1 MPQYAFSL
9 NGENWSGAFDTRV
22 SALKAAI
29 QKCSGAAD
37 PPGTVYVAEIAAG
50 EAFADRLGAVVIKE
64 MRSRARS
71 RGVEGS
77 ARWLR
82 DLSATQL
89 AELDGQVEHT
99 IVAWLAKS
107 QLMPQSFKVGAISE
121 HAIPL
126 PHRGLARA
134 SSNNGN
140 GNGREVQDLGVGEFP
155 G

>member
-9 NGENWSGAFDTRV
+9 NGENWSGAFDTRDA
-22 SALKAAI
+22 ALRAAI
-29 QKCSGAAD
+29 QKCSGAVD

-50 EAFADRLGAVVIKE
+50 EAYADRLGAVAVKE

-71 RGVEGS
+71 RGVEGL

-89 AELDGQVEHT
+89 VELDAQIERT
-99 IVAWLAKS
+99 IVAWLAKNDV
-107 QLMPQSFKVGAISE
+107 MPQSSKVGAISE
-121 HAIPL
+121 HSVPL

-134 SSNNGN
+134 SNNGN
-140 GNGREVQDLGVGEFP
+140 PREVQDLGVGEFP